1 MTLKAIAARAGVS
14 FSTVSL
20 SLRDHPRISAATRE
34 RVKAVAAEMGYVYDR
49 AAATLRKGSSQTVGL
64 VFASPNSQY
73 FHEVWSG
80 VERTCDAAGYVVF
93 AARSDERPERQ
104 ARVLRRLLEHQADGF
119 IVSPAAGSP
128 VAFVEELRRLRR
140 PLVQILRSVGRH
152 GDFVAPDYRLGMT
165 LAMEHLYARGH
176 RRIAFVRSRS
186 DHSAT
191 RERLAGY
198 REARTR
204 HRLAYELVLPS
215 TLQFAGGHE
224 AAALLIAARPRPTA
238 VVFHTDAVA
247 LGAMHALQRQGMRV
261 GRDIAFVG
269 FDDIPDARL
278 SFPSLT
284 TVSTDPGRT
293 GEEAARLLLRRL
305 TEPKVADERVLI
317 SPRLVVR
324 ESSGGA

>member
-1 MTLKAIAARAGVS
+1 MTLKAIAARTGVS

-20 SLRDHPRISAATRE
+20 ALRDNPRISVATRA

-49 AAATLRKGSSQTVGL
+49 AAATLRKGASQTVGL

-73 FHEVWSG
+73 FHEIWSG

-93 AARSDERPERQ
+93 AARSDERPEQQ
-104 ARVLRRLLEHQADGF
+104 ARVIRRLLEHQADGF

-128 VAFVEELRRLRR
+128 VAFVDELRSLRR
-140 PLVQILRSVGRH
+140 PLVQILRSVGRG

-165 LAMEHLYARGH
+165 MAIEHLVACGH
-176 RRIAFVRSRS
+176 RRIAFVRSRA

-198 REARTR
+198 RSSRAR
-204 HRLAYELVLPS
+204 HRLAYELVLES
-215 TLQFAGGHE
+215 TLQFAGGHDV
-224 AAALLIAARPRPTA
+224 ASRLVNARPRPTA

-247 LGAMHALQRQGMRV
+247 LGAMHEVHRRGLRV

-269 FDDIPDARL
+269 FDDIPDAGL

-284 TVSTDPGRT
+284 TVSTDPRRT
-293 GEEAARLLLRRL
+293 GEEAARLLLRRFAQ
-305 TEPKVADERVLI
+305 PKIADERVLLA
-317 SPRLVVR
+317 PRLVIR
-324 ESSGGA
+324 ESSGGG

>member
-119 IVSPAAGSP
+119 IVSPGGFTRRVRRGTAALAPAAGADP
-128 VAFVEELRRLRR
+128 AQRR
-140 PLVQILRSVGRH
+140 
-152 GDFVAPDYRLGMT
+152 
-165 LAMEHLYARGH
+165 
-176 RRIAFVRSRS
+176 
-186 DHSAT
+186 
-191 RERLAGY
+191 
-198 REARTR
+198 
-204 HRLAYELVLPS
+204 
-215 TLQFAGGHE
+215 
-224 AAALLIAARPRPTA
+224 
-238 VVFHTDAVA
+238 
-247 LGAMHALQRQGMRV
+247 
-261 GRDIAFVG
+261 
-269 FDDIPDARL
+269 
-278 SFPSLT
+278 
-284 TVSTDPGRT
+284 
-293 GEEAARLLLRRL
+293 
-305 TEPKVADERVLI
+305 
-317 SPRLVVR
+317 SPRR
-324 ESSGGA
+324 FRRA